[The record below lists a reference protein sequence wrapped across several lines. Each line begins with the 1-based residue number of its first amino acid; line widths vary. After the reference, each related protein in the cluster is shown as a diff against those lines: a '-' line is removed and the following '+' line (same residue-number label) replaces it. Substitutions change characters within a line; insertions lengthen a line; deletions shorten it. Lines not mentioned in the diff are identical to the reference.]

1 MKNQNEISTCSQNYG
16 NSSLA
21 GTGGVHSVGA

>member
-1 MKNQNEISTCSQNYG
+1 MAYG

-21 GTGGVHSVGA
+21 GTIKISKRITS